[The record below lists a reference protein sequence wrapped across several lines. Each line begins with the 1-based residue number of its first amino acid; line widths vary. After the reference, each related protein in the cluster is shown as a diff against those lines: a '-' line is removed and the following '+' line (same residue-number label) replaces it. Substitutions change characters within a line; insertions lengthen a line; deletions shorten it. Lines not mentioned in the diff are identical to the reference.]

1 MYAQTVK
8 IALEKFRVCFRI
20 NYNMSQYARE
30 SSKITNITLNNI
42 NICKTFRSFIFVCHS
57 PRKKLTQYHL
67 AYFKIS
73 LPLPKWHLNNL
84 GMVHSHHSKNLK
96 WLQWKFMLTLYQDS
110 SDMIGD
116 TVPNFE
122 FFFL

>member
-42 NICKTFRSFIFVCHS
+42 NICKKFRSFIFVRHS
-57 PRKKLTQYHL
+57 PRK
-67 AYFKIS
+67 
-73 LPLPKWHLNNL
+73 N
-84 GMVHSHHSKNLK
+84 
-96 WLQWKFMLTLYQDS
+96 
-110 SDMIGD
+110 
-116 TVPNFE
+116 
-122 FFFL
+122 